1 MNPERF
7 SMLALL
13 GVPTFSLVLGPL
25 FISALVALV
34 FGLSKWRQ
42 TKRKV
47 IAIIAGL
54 VLLAFAV
61 VAICV
66 LLTVWSGSM
75 G

>member
-1 MNPERF
+1 
-7 SMLALL
+7 MLALL

-42 TKRKV
+42 TKGKV

>member
-7 SMLALL
+7 SILSLPGVPAFSLALGL
-13 GVPTFSLVLGPL
+13 MFV
-25 FISALVALV
+25 SALVALV

-42 TKRKV
+42 TKGKV
-47 IAIIAGL
+47 IAITAGL